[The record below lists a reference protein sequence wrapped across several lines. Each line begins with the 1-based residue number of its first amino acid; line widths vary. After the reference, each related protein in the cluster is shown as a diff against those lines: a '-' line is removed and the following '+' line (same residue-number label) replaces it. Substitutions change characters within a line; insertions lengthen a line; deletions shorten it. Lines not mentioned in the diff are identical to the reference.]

1 MLFKLLVLRDFVAIV
16 AMPRRSHLRVL
27 TLIRLQGKLVTPL
40 IQQHLLNNYTNY
52 RDDLGRRKT
61 SVVAID
67 ALVGFLFFNE
77 TTHTRIHSIKS
88 PHLLNI
94 TAFWCLTDATPATV
108 PRRKHIER
116 T

>member
-77 TTHTRIHSIKS
+77 TTHTRIPLTSLLLHKSILV
-88 PHLLNI
+88 PH
-94 TAFWCLTDATPATV
+94 
-108 PRRKHIER
+108 RRNACNSTKKK
-116 T
+116 TY